1 MTKTT
6 TETKTTLTQL
16 SPEAQRVVEVCDAN
30 TTWYCELQ
38 DSYETEGDLDWVGET
53 LNEDPDEVLTIGFRE
68 AREAAAYL
76 ATRDGWSD
84 PN

>member
-1 MTKTT
+1 MTTTKTT
-6 TETKTTLTQL
+6 TTLTQL

-38 DSYETEGDLDWVGET
+38 DSYETEGDLEWVEET
-53 LNEDPDEVLTIGFRE
+53 LNEDPDETLTIGYRDAE
-68 AREAAAYL
+68 AAAAYL
-76 ATRDGWSD
+76 AKRDEWSD